1 MQQDI
6 ARVFQDLPDPEATLL
21 RFRYGLN
28 AEKPLSLSATARRMG
43 ISRDRAR
50 GLERRANAAI
60 RELSRHH
67 LAYLEA

>member
-1 MQQDI
+1 
-6 ARVFQDLPDPEATLL
+6 VVKELPDAEATLL

-43 ISRDRAR
+43 ISRDSAR

-60 RELSRHH
+60 RQLSLDN
-67 LAYLEA
+67 LAFLEA